1 MCKLRSVAFQDSMH
15 ARISHFSR
23 TWRQLRAI
31 AQDLDRSMD
40 QLDRLD
46 RSILHH
52 LQLNAALT
60 NAELAERVGLSANAC
75 WRRIKR
81 LEDEGVIA
89 ARVAILDRAALNL
102 PVTVFVSIR
111 TTEHNEHWLNQFASS
126 VAAVPEVMEF
136 YRLSGD
142 TDYLLKV
149 VVRDIADYDRV
160 YKKLI
165 ALAPLSDVSSS
176 FAMECIKSTTA
187 LPLAT

>member
-1 MCKLRSVAFQDSMH
+1 MATV
-15 ARISHFSR
+15 
-23 TWRQLRAI
+23 
-31 AQDLDRSMD
+31 

-46 RSILHH
+46 RAILHH
-52 LQLNAALT
+52 LQLQADLT
-60 NAELAERVGLSANAC
+60 NAELADRVGLSANAC

-81 LEDEGVIA
+81 LEDDGVIA
-89 ARVAILDRAALNL
+89 ARVALLDRQALNL
-102 PVTVFVSIR
+102 PVTVFVSVR
-111 TTEHNEHWLNQFASS
+111 TTEHNERWLEQFARGVS
-126 VAAVPEVMEF
+126 AVPEVMEF

-160 YKKLI
+160 YKTLI

-187 LPLAT
+187 LPLPG

>member
-1 MCKLRSVAFQDSMH
+1 MA
-15 ARISHFSR
+15 
-23 TWRQLRAI
+23 TT
-31 AQDLDRSMD
+31 
-40 QLDRLD
+40 QLDRFD
-46 RSILHH
+46 RALLHH
-52 LQLNAALT
+52 LQIQADLT
-60 NAELAERVGLSANAC
+60 NAELADRVGLSTNAC

-89 ARVAILDRAALNL
+89 ARVALLNREALQL
-102 PVTVFVSIR
+102 PVTVFVSVR
-111 TTEHNEHWLNQFASS
+111 TTEHNERWLDQFAREI
-126 VAAVPEVMEF
+126 AAVPEVMEF

-142 TDYLLKV
+142 VDYLLKV

-187 LPLAT
+187 LPLPT